1 MGVKTFIKKT
11 NFIFSSCRNILNVI
25 SVLLSILVL
34 NPDNALA
41 EEIPGHI
48 EVKEYLKAGKNN
60 LDAGLYEEAI
70 KKLTIAQKEFPLL
83 EDYSLLYISE
93 AYQQL
98 GEYGKSHDTI
108 RTLLEKFPQ
117 SPLRKKAR
125 ISEIRAAKDSNR
137 ENILQLFESYVRDY
151 PDDEEIIMMYGLH
164 LKQTGE
170 KTKSMSL
177 FKYLYIRAG
186 ALSSSAYNELPPSD
200 IKSADL
206 LERASNL
213 IKRYEFE
220 NAEHDLRKALLID
233 SGKNRDEILRNLGL
247 SLFRQKKYKEA
258 AEIYSRIN
266 DIYFKARSLYR
277 AGDRSGFN
285 QSLDE
290 LLAGNDKRAGYLLVA
305 VASDKRREKDFENA
319 IKIYNDVLT
328 NYPAETE
335 DAMWGTGWTYYISGE
350 HKKAAEIFTQL
361 YSKYE
366 DPKYL
371 YWQARSIELTGDDA
385 TGLYNQLM
393 RMGNNYYAAM
403 SFAKTGKKII
413 KTASLKET
421 SLDNTYDRGQRFE
434 RIEVLQ
440 SLGMIKEAVMEL
452 TLLSKKIDS
461 SPELSFIISK
471 FLDLGEF
478 RRAVGLAAK
487 IQYSEKLHRFF
498 YPLAFWDVIE
508 QTSKK
513 YNIDPYVALSVIREE
528 SRFDADA
535 RSVAGARGLMQLMP
549 QTAYQLDKTLKIG
562 INRASQLNNIR
573 NNIQLGTYYLKSLFS
588 EFRSL
593 AHVLAAYNAGEM
605 LVRKW
610 EERGNYKSVDEF
622 IEDIPYAETRNYVKK
637 VITSY
642 FQYKKFSSAD
652 AEDKE
657 FNIVLGKL

>member
-1 MGVKTFIKKT
+1 MNMKTLSKKT
-11 NFIFSSCRNILNVI
+11 KSAFSVKEDIFYAVF
-25 SVLLSILVL
+25 VLLFVLVL
-34 NPDNALA
+34 NPDYAAA
-41 EEIPGHI
+41 EEISGHI
-48 EVKEYLKAGKNN
+48 DGKEYFKSGKSN
-60 LDAGLYEEAI
+60 LESGHFEEAI
-70 KKLTIAQKEFPLL
+70 KKLAIAQKEFPLL
-83 EDYSLLYISE
+83 EDYALFYISE

-98 GEYGKSHDTI
+98 GEYEKSYDTI
-108 RTLLEKFPQ
+108 RILLEKLPQ

-125 ISEIRAAKDSNR
+125 ISEIGTAKESNR
-137 ENILQLFESYVRDY
+137 ENVLKLFESYVRDY
-151 PDDEEIIMMYGLH
+151 PDDEEITMMYGLY

-170 KTKSMSL
+170 KTKAMSV
-177 FKYLYIRAG
+177 FKDLYLRAG
-186 ALSSSAYNELPPSD
+186 VLSNAAYNELSPSD

-206 LERASNL
+206 MERASNL
-213 IKRYEFE
+213 IKKYEFE
-220 NAEHDLRKALLID
+220 EAEHNLKKALVID
-233 SGKNRDEILRNLGL
+233 KGKNRDEILKNLGF

-266 DIYFKARSLYR
+266 DTYFKARSLYR
-277 AGDRSGFN
+277 AGDKNGFN

-290 LLAGNDKRAGYLLVA
+290 LLAGNDKRTGYLLVA

-319 IKIYNDVLT
+319 LKIYNDVLK
-328 NYPAETE
+328 NYPSETE
-335 DAMWGTGWTYYISGE
+335 DALWGTGWTYYISGE
-350 HKKAAEIFTQL
+350 HKKAAEIFSQL
-361 YSKYE
+361 YSKYD

-371 YWQARSIELTGDDA
+371 YWQARSIELIGDDA
-385 TGLYNQLM
+385 AVLYNRLM
-393 RMGNNYYAAM
+393 RVDNNFYAAM
-403 SFAKTGKKII
+403 SYAKTKKKII
-413 KTASLKET
+413 KSASLKET
-421 SLDNTYDRGQRFE
+421 FVDISNDGGQKFE
-434 RIEVLQ
+434 RIETLQ

-452 TLLSKKIDS
+452 IVLSKRIDS
-461 SPELSFIISK
+461 FSELTYIISK
-471 FLDLGEF
+471 FFELGEF
-478 RRAVGLAAK
+478 KRAVVLSAK

-498 YPLAFWDVIE
+498 YPLAFWDVVE
-508 QTSKK
+508 QLSKK
-513 YNIDPYVALSVIREE
+513 YNIDPFVALSVIREE

-535 RSVAGARGLMQLMP
+535 KSVAGARGLMQIMP

-588 EFRSL
+588 EFHSL

-642 FQYKKFSSAD
+642 FQYKKFSNAD
-652 AEDKE
+652 TEDKD